1 MPADPRNP
9 LTAVAVIVALSRE
22 RDALGRGLRLAAGP
36 AAGVEARLCGPG
48 AGNAARAARAAVED
62 GARALVSFGC
72 AGGLVPAAGSGT
84 VVLPEAV
91 RDGTGATIEVDGVWR
106 RRLAAAV
113 GAAVPVVGG
122 AGIEIAAAVET
133 PRDKEALHRESGCVF
148 ADMESASIG
157 AVARAHRLPFLVVR
171 AVADTVSDAVPAC
184 VSGMVSDQGRVRP
197 GRLIAALAGNSGQI
211 LAVLALARRFRDACA
226 SLETVARH
234 LPAASAGA
242 GSGAAAGGSPGALP
256 CGR

>member
-1 MPADPRNP
+1 M
-9 LTAVAVIVALSRE
+9 TAAAVIVALSCE
-22 RDALGRGLRLAAGP
+22 LDALGRGLRLAAGP
-36 AAGVEARLCGPG
+36 AVGVESRLCGPG
-48 AGNAARAARAAVED
+48 AGNAARAAFAAVGD

-72 AGGLVPAAGSGT
+72 AGGLAPAAGSGT

-91 RDGTGATIEVDGVWR
+91 RDGAGATIEVDGAWR

-113 GAAVPVVGG
+113 AAAVPLAGG
-122 AGIEIAAAVET
+122 AGIEVAAAVET

-171 AVADTVSDAVPAC
+171 AVADTVSDALPPC
-184 VSGMVSDQGRVRP
+184 VSVAVSDRGRVRP
-197 GRLIAALAGNSGQI
+197 GRLIAALAGDPGQI
-211 LAVLALARRFRDACA
+211 PAVLALARRFRDACA

-234 LPAASAGA
+234 LPAATACAGP
-242 GSGAAAGGSPGALP
+242 GVAAGGSSEALP
-256 CGR
+256 RGR